1 MRQDKFR
8 SLIKKY
14 IYKHC
19 SGNEVRLF
27 FDYIKEGKFD
37 EILKEEIDNVD
48 WREDNSSFIK
58 NIPDFKNVWIRLK
71 KKQNLIV
78 NLLINLISFVESV
91 VFLISTLVGSI
102 QKAKN
107 TCIAINTSH

>member
-1 MRQDKFR
+1 MHQDKFR

-27 FDYIKEGKFD
+27 FEYIKEGKFD
-37 EILKEEIDNVD
+37 EILKEEIDKVD
-48 WREDNSSFIK
+48 WREDHESFIK

-71 KKQNLIV
+71 KSK
-78 NLLINLISFVESV
+78 S
-91 VFLISTLVGSI
+91 
-102 QKAKN
+102 
-107 TCIAINTSH
+107 